1 MLTYTETLD
10 FLFQHEVERMDLG
23 LERVEAALR
32 LCGSPHTRVPIVHIA
47 GTNGKGSTAAVVH
60 AVLSAAGYRVGL
72 FTSPHLVDFCER
84 IRLGLNWISEQE
96 VIDGVAE
103 IRAQVEPAHIPLTP
117 FEMMSLL
124 AFHAFAQA
132 GLDLAVVE
140 VGLGGRLDA
149 TNVVSSLVSTI
160 TQIGLDHQAYL
171 GTTLAQIAREK
182 GGIIKPGVP
191 VVIGNMDEDS
201 RTILCDM
208 AHQAGSPSFVFG
220 TDFSVQHT
228 SQQTS
233 QKTWSATECFS
244 YQGQGWQFEDLH
256 LGLRGPFQRDNAATA
271 LATLECL
278 QARFPVS
285 PTQLRNGLQKAVW
298 PGRFQIVSEHSDFAE
313 HSDLAEHPLV
323 ILDGAHNPQAVTA
336 LVDALSS
343 VLHGRRVTLLF
354 GVMQDKDWR
363 AMLPALAS
371 IVDEV
376 VVTQVQNGRAED
388 PHLVQEA
395 FSAWCP
401 TRVVSDSR
409 IACQSLVNE
418 LNETGAGTALIV
430 CGSLFLVGE
439 VIPLFPA
446 ALAASGGGP
455 ESYASATP
463 PKGKGG
469 RNVGRNVG

>member
-10 FLFQHEVERMDLG
+10 FLFQREVERVDLG
-23 LERVEAALR
+23 LERVEDALR

-47 GTNGKGSTAAVVH
+47 GTNGKGSTAAIIH

-72 FTSPHLVDFCER
+72 FTSPHLIDFCER
-84 IRLGLNWISEQE
+84 IRLGSDWISEQE
-96 VIDGVAE
+96 VIAGVTQ
-103 IRAQVEPAHIPLTP
+103 IRTQVEPAHIPLTP

-124 AFHAFAQA
+124 AFQAFAQA

-149 TNVVSSLVSTI
+149 TNVVSPLVSTI

-201 RTILCDM
+201 RTTLCDM
-208 AHQAGSPSFVFG
+208 AHQAGSPSLVSG
-220 TDFSVQHT
+220 VDFSVQQT
-228 SQQTS
+228 SQQT
-233 QKTWSATECFS
+233 WSGTECFS
-244 YQGQGWQFEDLH
+244 YQGQDWQFEELH

-271 LATLECL
+271 LATLEYL
-278 QARFPVS
+278 QTHFPVS
-285 PTQLRNGLQKAVW
+285 PTQLRHGLQRTVW
-298 PGRFQIVSEHSDFAE
+298 PGRFQIVSD
-313 HSDLAEHPLV
+313 HSDLAEQPLV

-336 LVDALSS
+336 LVDALPS

-363 AMLPALAS
+363 AMLPALAT
-371 IVDEV
+371 IADTVI
-376 VVTQVQNGRAED
+376 VTQVQNGRAED

-395 FSAWCP
+395 FSVWCP
-401 TRVVSDSR
+401 TRVVSDAR
-409 IACQSLVNE
+409 TACQSLVNE
-418 LNETGAGTALIV
+418 LGADTALVV

-439 VIPLFPA
+439 VIGLFPA
-446 ALAASGGGP
+446 ALAASVGGV
-455 ESYASATP
+455 ESEESAAP
-463 PKGKGG
+463 PKGNGG
-469 RNVGRNVG
+469 GNVGRNVG